1 MTFAHAQSTQRYKIT
16 NTTQKPLK
24 TNARGE
30 DLRPVRD
37 RVGHGV
43 QFLLTNPDELITLY
57 ANQNVIVDR
66 INDGVLRLFRKR
78 LISVETVAD
87 IADELRKLAFK
98 PADVEALIP
107 TQAPAAAPV
116 EAALEKT
123 NARSYPMGETR
134 EGDAVNPDGEPN
146 FIAKAPKGGLS
157 RQPKRE

>member
-1 MTFAHAQSTQRYKIT
+1 MASTTTQRYKIT
-16 NTTQKPLK
+16 NTTQKPLR

-30 DLRPVRD
+30 DLRPVKE
-37 RVGHGV
+37 RVGHGI
-43 QFLLTNPDELITLY
+43 QFHLSNPDELITLY

-98 PADVEALIP
+98 PAE
-107 TQAPAAAPV
+107 QEAPAQPPPASV
-116 EAALEKT
+116 DGALEKM

-134 EGDAVNPDGEPN
+134 EGEAVNPDGEPN
-146 FIAKAPKGGLS
+146 FVARAPKGGLS
-157 RQPKRE
+157 RQPKKE